1 MKRVTIYFGLL
12 LCATFILSACGG
24 LPSNAPIDDRTNPIK
39 SKNQTTK
46 PEAEKAEA
54 EPVIIDK
61 PGFYTVKKGDTLNR
75 ISQQFNQRLS
85 DLVDWNK
92 LSDPN
97 AIKAGQ
103 VLRIEPEEGVSVAPA
118 DLNAGIEVKPLN
130 ANSAPVPAQPPVNK
144 TGPLGNKTVY
154 SDQAMADL
162 QRGEPT
168 SSTASTA
175 SSNPT
180 NTAPNTPPN
189 AAPNTA
195 PTPTPSNA
203 PTSAASNSPTTAS
216 PSKFIWPT
224 KGSVIKNFE
233 ANKKGIDISGQA
245 GQSVVAVGDGTVLYA
260 NNMRGYGNL
269 VIIDH
274 ADGVVSAYAHNK
286 SLMVKEGQSVTKG
299 QQIAEM
305 GNTDSDNVKLHF
317 EMRQLGKPVDPASL
331 LPAR

>member
-1 MKRVTIYFGLL
+1 MKRVTIFFGLL

-24 LPSNAPIDDRTNPIK
+24 LPSNAPIDDRTNPVK

-46 PEAEKAEA
+46 SEEDKAEI

-61 PGFYTVKKGDTLNR
+61 PGFYTVKKGDTLSR
-75 ISQQFNQRLS
+75 ISQKFNQRLP

-97 AIKAGQ
+97 SIQAGQ

-130 ANSAPVPAQPPVNK
+130 GNSAPVPAQPPVHK

-154 SDQAMADL
+154 SEQVNPNS
-162 QRGEPT
+162 QKSEPVSTAAST
-168 SSTASTA
+168 SS
-175 SSNPT
+175 
-180 NTAPNTPPN
+180 NT
-189 AAPNTA
+189 APNTA
-195 PTPTPSNA
+195 PTPTTSNA
-203 PTSAASNSPTTAS
+203 PSSAASNSPTTTS
-216 PSKFIWPT
+216 PTKFIWPT
-224 KGSVIKNFE
+224 NGSVIKNFE
-233 ANKKGIDISGQA
+233 ANKKGIDISGQV

-274 ADGVVSAYAHNK
+274 ADGIVSAYAHNK
-286 SLMVKEGQSVTKG
+286 SLIVKEGQSVTKG

>member
-1 MKRVTIYFGLL
+1 MKRVTIFFGLL

-24 LPSNAPIDDRTNPIK
+24 LPSNAPIDDRTNPVK

-46 PEAEKAEA
+46 SEEDKAEI

-61 PGFYTVKKGDTLNR
+61 PGFYTVKKGDTLSR
-75 ISQQFNQRLS
+75 ISQKFNQRLP

-97 AIKAGQ
+97 SIQAGQ

-130 ANSAPVPAQPPVNK
+130 GNSAPVPAQPPVHK

-154 SDQAMADL
+154 SEQVNPNS
-162 QRGEPT
+162 QKSEPVSTAAST
-168 SSTASTA
+168 SS
-175 SSNPT
+175 
-180 NTAPNTPPN
+180 
-189 AAPNTA
+189 NTA
-195 PTPTPSNA
+195 PTPAPSNA
-203 PTSAASNSPTTAS
+203 PSSAASNSPTTTS

-224 KGSVIKNFE
+224 NGSVIKNFE

-274 ADGVVSAYAHNK
+274 ADGIVSAYAHNK
-286 SLMVKEGQSVTKG
+286 SLIVKEGQSVTKG

>member
-1 MKRVTIYFGLL
+1 MKRVTIFFGLL

-24 LPSNAPIDDRTNPIK
+24 LPSNAPIDDRTNPVK

-46 PEAEKAEA
+46 SEEDKAEA

-61 PGFYTVKKGDTLNR
+61 PGFYTVKKGDTLSR
-75 ISQQFNQRLS
+75 ISQKFNQRLS

-97 AIKAGQ
+97 TIKAGQ

-144 TGPLGNKTVY
+144 KGPLGNKTVY
-154 SDQAMADL
+154 SEQTMADL
-162 QRGEPT
+162 QRGESASSAAST
-168 SSTASTA
+168 SSSTPSNAVPNTASTSA
-175 SSNPT
+175 
-180 NTAPNTPPN
+180 
-189 AAPNTA
+189 
-195 PTPTPSNA
+195 PSNA

-224 KGSVIKNFE
+224 NGSVIKNFE

-274 ADGVVSAYAHNK
+274 ADGIVSAYAHNK
-286 SLMVKEGQSVTKG
+286 SLIVKEGQSVTKG

>member
-1 MKRVTIYFGLL
+1 MKRVTIFFGLL

-24 LPSNAPIDDRTNPIK
+24 LPSNAPIDDRTNPVK

-46 PEAEKAEA
+46 SEEDKAEA

-61 PGFYTVKKGDTLNR
+61 PGFYTVKKGDTLSR
-75 ISQQFNQRLS
+75 ISQKFNQRLS

-97 AIKAGQ
+97 TIKAGQ

-144 TGPLGNKTVY
+144 KGPLGNKTVY
-154 SDQAMADL
+154 SEQAMSDL
-162 QRGEPT
+162 QRGESASSAAST
-168 SSTASTA
+168 SSSTPSNAVPNTASTSA
-175 SSNPT
+175 
-180 NTAPNTPPN
+180 
-189 AAPNTA
+189 
-195 PTPTPSNA
+195 PSNA

-224 KGSVIKNFE
+224 NGSVIKNFE

-274 ADGVVSAYAHNK
+274 ADGIVSAYAHNK
-286 SLMVKEGQSVTKG
+286 SLIVKEGQSVTKG

>member
-1 MKRVTIYFGLL
+1 MKKVTIFFGLL
-12 LCATFILSACGG
+12 MGATYILSACGG

-46 PEAEKAEA
+46 SEAEKAEG
-54 EPVIIDK
+54 ESVIIDK
-61 PGFYTVKKGDTLNR
+61 PGFYTVKKGDTLSR

-144 TGPLGNKTVY
+144 KGPLGNKTVY

-162 QRGEPT
+162 QRGEPVSTAAST
-168 SSTASTA
+168 SSSTP
-175 SSNPT
+175 S
-180 NTAPNTPPN
+180 NTAPNT
-189 AAPNTA
+189 ASTSV
-195 PTPTPSNA
+195 PSNA
-203 PTSAASNSPTTAS
+203 PTSSASNSPTTAS

-224 KGSVIKNFE
+224 NGSVIKNFE

-245 GQSVVAVGDGTVLYA
+245 GQSVVAVGDGSVLYA

-274 ADGVVSAYAHNK
+274 ADGIVSAYAHNK

>member
-1 MKRVTIYFGLL
+1 MKRVTIFFGLL

-24 LPSNAPIDDRTNPIK
+24 LPSNAPIDDRTNPVK

-46 PEAEKAEA
+46 SEEDKAEA

-61 PGFYTVKKGDTLNR
+61 PGFYTVKKGDTLSR
-75 ISQQFNQRLS
+75 ISQKFNQRLS

-97 AIKAGQ
+97 TIKAGQ

-144 TGPLGNKTVY
+144 KGPLGNKTVY
-154 SDQAMADL
+154 SEQAMADL
-162 QRGEPT
+162 QRGESASSAAST
-168 SSTASTA
+168 SSSTPSNAVPNTASTSA
-175 SSNPT
+175 
-180 NTAPNTPPN
+180 
-189 AAPNTA
+189 
-195 PTPTPSNA
+195 PSNA

-224 KGSVIKNFE
+224 NGSVIKNFE

-245 GQSVVAVGDGTVLYA
+245 GQSVVAVGDGTVVYA

-274 ADGVVSAYAHNK
+274 ADGIVSAYAHNK
-286 SLMVKEGQSVTKG
+286 SLIVKEGQSVTKG

>member
-1 MKRVTIYFGLL
+1 MKRVTIFFGLL
-12 LCATFILSACGG
+12 VGATCILSACGG

-46 PEAEKAEA
+46 PEAEKAEG

-61 PGFYTVKKGDTLNR
+61 PGFYTVKKGDTLSR
-75 ISQQFNQRLS
+75 ISQQFNQRLP

-130 ANSAPVPAQPPVNK
+130 ANSAPVPVQPPVNK

-154 SDQAMADL
+154 SEQAMADL
-162 QRGEPT
+162 QRGEST
-168 SSTASTA
+168 SS
-175 SSNPT
+175 
-180 NTAPNTPPN
+180 
-189 AAPNTA
+189 AATTPNTA
-195 PTPTPSNA
+195 PKTASIPIPSNA

-216 PSKFIWPT
+216 PAKFIWPT
-224 KGSVIKNFE
+224 NGSVIKNFE

>member
-1 MKRVTIYFGLL
+1 MKRVTIFFGLL
-12 LCATFILSACGG
+12 VGATCILSACGG
-24 LPSNAPIDDRTNPIK
+24 LPSNAPIDDRTNPVK

-46 PEAEKAEA
+46 SEEDKAEA

-61 PGFYTVKKGDTLNR
+61 PGFYTVKKGDTLSR
-75 ISQQFNQRLS
+75 ISQKFNQRLP

-97 AIKAGQ
+97 AIQAGQ

-130 ANSAPVPAQPPVNK
+130 GNSAPVPAQPPVHK

-154 SDQAMADL
+154 SEQVNPIS
-162 QRGEPT
+162 QKSEPLSTAAST
-168 SSTASTA
+168 SS
-175 SSNPT
+175 
-180 NTAPNTPPN
+180 N
-189 AAPNTA
+189 AVPNTA

-203 PTSAASNSPTTAS
+203 PSSAASNSPMTAS
-216 PSKFIWPT
+216 PTKFIWPT
-224 KGSVIKNFE
+224 NGSVIKNFE

-245 GQSVVAVGDGTVLYA
+245 GQSVIAVGDGTVLYA

-274 ADGVVSAYAHNK
+274 ADGIVSAYAHNK
-286 SLMVKEGQSVTKG
+286 SLIVKEGQSVTKG

>member
-12 LCATFILSACGG
+12 VGATCILSACGG

-46 PEAEKAEA
+46 PEAEKAEG

-61 PGFYTVKKGDTLNR
+61 PGFYTVKKGDTLSR
-75 ISQQFNQRLS
+75 ISQQFNQRLP
-85 DLVDWNK
+85 DIVDWNK

-103 VLRIEPEEGVSVAPA
+103 VLRVEPEEGVSTAPA

-130 ANSAPVPAQPPVNK
+130 TNSAPVPVQPPVNK
-144 TGPLGNKTVY
+144 KGPLGNKTVY
-154 SDQAMADL
+154 SEQAMADL
-162 QRGEPT
+162 QRGEST
-168 SSTASTA
+168 SS
-175 SSNPT
+175 
-180 NTAPNTPPN
+180 
-189 AAPNTA
+189 AATTPNTA
-195 PTPTPSNA
+195 PKTASIPTPSNA
-203 PTSAASNSPTTAS
+203 PTSAASNSPTTTGPA
-216 PSKFIWPT
+216 KFIWPT
-224 KGSVIKNFE
+224 NGSVIKNFE

>member
-12 LCATFILSACGG
+12 VGATFILSACGG
-24 LPSNAPIDDRTNPIK
+24 LPSNAPIDDRTNPVK

-46 PEAEKAEA
+46 SEEDKAEA

-61 PGFYTVKKGDTLNR
+61 PGFYTVKKGDTLSR
-75 ISQQFNQRLS
+75 ISQKFNQRLS

-97 AIKAGQ
+97 TIKAGQ

-118 DLNAGIEVKPLN
+118 DLNEGIEVKPLN

-144 TGPLGNKTVY
+144 KGPLGNKTVY
-154 SDQAMADL
+154 SEQAMADL
-162 QRGEPT
+162 QRGESASSAAST
-168 SSTASTA
+168 SSSTPSNAVPNTASTSA
-175 SSNPT
+175 
-180 NTAPNTPPN
+180 
-189 AAPNTA
+189 
-195 PTPTPSNA
+195 PSNA

-224 KGSVIKNFE
+224 NGSVIKNFE

-274 ADGVVSAYAHNK
+274 TDGIVSAYAHNK
-286 SLMVKEGQSVTKG
+286 SLIVKEGQSVTKG

>member
-12 LCATFILSACGG
+12 VGATFILSACGG
-24 LPSNAPIDDRTNPIK
+24 LPSNAPIDDRTNPVK

-46 PEAEKAEA
+46 SEEDKAEA

-61 PGFYTVKKGDTLNR
+61 PGFYTVKKGDTLSR
-75 ISQQFNQRLS
+75 ISQKFNQRLS

-97 AIKAGQ
+97 TIKAGQ

-144 TGPLGNKTVY
+144 KGPLGNKTVY
-154 SDQAMADL
+154 SEQAMADL
-162 QRGEPT
+162 QRGESASSAAST
-168 SSTASTA
+168 SSSTPSNAVPNTASTSA
-175 SSNPT
+175 
-180 NTAPNTPPN
+180 
-189 AAPNTA
+189 
-195 PTPTPSNA
+195 PSNA

-224 KGSVIKNFE
+224 NGSVIKNFE

-274 ADGVVSAYAHNK
+274 TDGIVSAYAHNK
-286 SLMVKEGQSVTKG
+286 SLIVKEGQSVTKG

>member
-1 MKRVTIYFGLL
+1 MKRVTIFFGLL

-24 LPSNAPIDDRTNPIK
+24 LPSNAPIDDRTNPVK

-46 PEAEKAEA
+46 SEEDKAEI

-61 PGFYTVKKGDTLNR
+61 PGFYTVKKGDTLSR
-75 ISQQFNQRLS
+75 ISQKFNQRLP

-97 AIKAGQ
+97 SIQAGQ

-130 ANSAPVPAQPPVNK
+130 GNSAPVPAQPPVHK

-154 SDQAMADL
+154 SEQVNPNS
-162 QRGEPT
+162 QKSEPVSTAAST
-168 SSTASTA
+168 SS
-175 SSNPT
+175 
-180 NTAPNTPPN
+180 
-189 AAPNTA
+189 NTA
-195 PTPTPSNA
+195 PTPAPSNA
-203 PTSAASNSPTTAS
+203 PSSAASNSPTTTS
-216 PSKFIWPT
+216 PTKFIWPT
-224 KGSVIKNFE
+224 NGSVIKNFE

-274 ADGVVSAYAHNK
+274 ADGIVSAYAHNK
-286 SLMVKEGQSVTKG
+286 SLIVKEGQSVTKG

>member
-1 MKRVTIYFGLL
+1 MKRVTIFFGLL

-24 LPSNAPIDDRTNPIK
+24 LPSNAPIDDRTNPVK

-46 PEAEKAEA
+46 SEEDKAEA

-61 PGFYTVKKGDTLNR
+61 PGFYTVKKGDTLSR
-75 ISQQFNQRLS
+75 ISQKFNQRLP

-97 AIKAGQ
+97 AIQAGQ

-130 ANSAPVPAQPPVNK
+130 GNSAPVPAQPPVNK
-144 TGPLGNKTVY
+144 KGPLGNKTVY
-154 SDQAMADL
+154 SEQVNPNS
-162 QRGEPT
+162 QKSEPVSTAAST
-168 SSTASTA
+168 SS
-175 SSNPT
+175 
-180 NTAPNTPPN
+180 N

-203 PTSAASNSPTTAS
+203 PTSAASNSPTTTS
-216 PSKFIWPT
+216 PTKFIWPT
-224 KGSVIKNFE
+224 NGSVIKNFE

-274 ADGVVSAYAHNK
+274 ADGIVSAYAHNK
-286 SLMVKEGQSVTKG
+286 SLIVKEGQSVTKG

>member
-1 MKRVTIYFGLL
+1 MNRVTIFFGLL
-12 LCATFILSACGG
+12 MGATCVLSACGG

-46 PEAEKAEA
+46 PEVEKAEI

-61 PGFYTVKKGDTLNR
+61 PGFYTVKKGDTLSR
-75 ISQQFNQRLS
+75 ISQQFNQSLR
-85 DLVDWNK
+85 DLFDWNK

-103 VLRIEPEEGVSVAPA
+103 VLRIEPEDGVSVAPA

-130 ANSAPVPAQPPVNK
+130 AHSAPVPPQPPVNK
-144 TGPLGNKTVY
+144 KGPLGNKTVY

-162 QRGEPT
+162 QRGEPVSTAAST
-168 SSTASTA
+168 SS
-175 SSNPT
+175 
-180 NTAPNTPPN
+180 N

-195 PTPTPSNA
+195 STSIPSNA
-203 PTSAASNSPTTAS
+203 PTSAASNNPTAAS

-224 KGSVIKNFE
+224 NGSVIKNFE

-286 SLMVKEGQSVTKG
+286 SIIVKEGQSVTKG

>member
-12 LCATFILSACGG
+12 VGATFILSACGG
-24 LPSNAPIDDRTNPIK
+24 LPSNAPIDDRTNPVK

-46 PEAEKAEA
+46 SEEDKAEA

-61 PGFYTVKKGDTLNR
+61 PGFYTVKKGDSLSR
-75 ISQQFNQRLS
+75 ISQKFNQRLS

-97 AIKAGQ
+97 TIKAGQ

-144 TGPLGNKTVY
+144 KGPLGNKTVY
-154 SDQAMADL
+154 SEQAMADL
-162 QRGEPT
+162 QRGESASSAAST
-168 SSTASTA
+168 SSSTPSNAVPNTASTSA
-175 SSNPT
+175 
-180 NTAPNTPPN
+180 
-189 AAPNTA
+189 
-195 PTPTPSNA
+195 PSNA

-224 KGSVIKNFE
+224 NGSVIKNFE

-274 ADGVVSAYAHNK
+274 TDGIVSAYAHNK
-286 SLMVKEGQSVTKG
+286 SLIVKEGQSVTKG

>member
-1 MKRVTIYFGLL
+1 MKRATIYFGLL
-12 LCATFILSACGG
+12 VGATFILSACGG

-46 PEAEKAEA
+46 PEAEKAEG

-61 PGFYTVKKGDTLNR
+61 PGFYTVKKGDTLSR

-130 ANSAPVPAQPPVNK
+130 ANSAPVPAQPPINK
-144 TGPLGNKTVY
+144 NGPLGNKTVY

-162 QRGEPT
+162 QRGESG
-168 SSTASTA
+168 SSTASTP
-175 SSNPT
+175 S
-180 NTAPNTPPN
+180 
-189 AAPNTA
+189 NTA

-203 PTSAASNSPTTAS
+203 PTSAASNNPTTAS

-224 KGSVIKNFE
+224 NGSVIKNFE

>member
-1 MKRVTIYFGLL
+1 MKRVTIFFGLL

-24 LPSNAPIDDRTNPIK
+24 LPSNAPIDDRTNPVK

-46 PEAEKAEA
+46 SEEDKAEA

-61 PGFYTVKKGDTLNR
+61 PGFYTVKKGDTLSR
-75 ISQQFNQRLS
+75 ISQKFNQRLS

-97 AIKAGQ
+97 TIKAGQ

-144 TGPLGNKTVY
+144 KGPLGNKTVY
-154 SDQAMADL
+154 SEQAMADL
-162 QRGEPT
+162 QRGESASSAAST
-168 SSTASTA
+168 SSSTPSNAVPNTASTSA
-175 SSNPT
+175 
-180 NTAPNTPPN
+180 
-189 AAPNTA
+189 
-195 PTPTPSNA
+195 PSNA

-224 KGSVIKNFE
+224 NGSVIKNFE

-274 ADGVVSAYAHNK
+274 TDGIVSAYAHNK
-286 SLMVKEGQSVTKG
+286 SLIVKEGQSVTKG

>member
-1 MKRVTIYFGLL
+1 MKRVTIFFSLL

-39 SKNQTTK
+39 SKNQSTK
-46 PEAEKAEA
+46 SEENKTEG

-61 PGFYTVKKGDTLNR
+61 PGFYTVKKGDTLSR
-75 ISQQFNQRLS
+75 ISQKFNQRLS

-118 DLNAGIEVKPLN
+118 DFNAGIEVKPLN
-130 ANSAPVPAQPPVNK
+130 ENSAPVPAQPPVNK
-144 TGPLGNKTVY
+144 KGPLGNKTVY
-154 SDQAMADL
+154 SEQAMADL
-162 QRGEPT
+162 QRGEPMST
-168 SSTASTA
+168 AASTPPNTAST
-175 SSNPT
+175 P
-180 NTAPNTPPN
+180 API
-189 AAPNTA
+189 
-195 PTPTPSNA
+195 NA

-224 KGSVIKNFE
+224 NGSVIKNFE

-274 ADGVVSAYAHNK
+274 ADGIVSAYAHNK

-317 EMRQLGKPVDPASL
+317 EMRQLGKPIDPASL

>member
-1 MKRVTIYFGLL
+1 MKRVTIFFGLL

-24 LPSNAPIDDRTNPIK
+24 LPSNAPIDDRTNPVK

-46 PEAEKAEA
+46 SEEDKAEA

-61 PGFYTVKKGDTLNR
+61 PGFYTVKKGDTLSR
-75 ISQQFNQRLS
+75 ISQKFNQRLS

-97 AIKAGQ
+97 TIKAGQ

-144 TGPLGNKTVY
+144 KGPLGNKTVY
-154 SDQAMADL
+154 SEQAMSDL
-162 QRGEPT
+162 QRGESASSAAST
-168 SSTASTA
+168 SSSTPSNAVPNTASTSA
-175 SSNPT
+175 
-180 NTAPNTPPN
+180 
-189 AAPNTA
+189 
-195 PTPTPSNA
+195 PSNA

-216 PSKFIWPT
+216 PTKFIWPT
-224 KGSVIKNFE
+224 NGSVIKNFE

-274 ADGVVSAYAHNK
+274 ADGIVSAYAHNK
-286 SLMVKEGQSVTKG
+286 SLIVKEGQSVTKG

>member
-1 MKRVTIYFGLL
+1 MKRVTIFFGLL

-24 LPSNAPIDDRTNPIK
+24 LSSNAPIDDRTNPIK

-46 PEAEKAEA
+46 SEEDKAEA

-61 PGFYTVKKGDTLNR
+61 PGFYTVKKGDTLSR
-75 ISQQFNQRLS
+75 IAQKFNQRLP

-97 AIKAGQ
+97 AIQAGQ

-130 ANSAPVPAQPPVNK
+130 GNSAPVPAQPPVHK

-154 SDQAMADL
+154 SEQV
-162 QRGEPT
+162 
-168 SSTASTA
+168 
-175 SSNPT
+175 
-180 NTAPNTPPN
+180 N
-189 AAPNTA
+189 ANSQKSESVSTA

-203 PTSAASNSPTTAS
+203 PSSAASNSPTTAS
-216 PSKFIWPT
+216 PTKFIWPT
-224 KGSVIKNFE
+224 NGSVIKNFE

-274 ADGVVSAYAHNK
+274 ADGIVSAYAHNK
-286 SLMVKEGQSVTKG
+286 SLIVKEGQSVTKG

>member
-1 MKRVTIYFGLL
+1 MKKSTTSFSLL
-12 LCATFILSACGG
+12 LCVAFILSACGG

-39 SKNQTTK
+39 ANDQTTK
-46 PEAEKAEA
+46 NEADKVESEA
-54 EPVIIDK
+54 VVVDK
-61 PGFYTVKKGDTLNR
+61 PGFYTVKKGDTLIR
-75 ISQQFNQRLS
+75 ISQKFNQSLP
-85 DLVDWNK
+85 DLIEWNK

-97 AIKAGQ
+97 TIQAGQ

-130 ANSAPVPAQPPVNK
+130 GNSAPVPVQPPVHK
-144 TGPLGNKTVY
+144 AGPLGNKTVY
-154 SDQAMADL
+154 TEQVNTNSQKSEPVNTAASNASNNA
-162 QRGEPT
+162 PT
-168 SSTASTA
+168 SVS
-175 SSNPT
+175 
-180 NTAPNTPPN
+180 
-189 AAPNTA
+189 
-195 PTPTPSNA
+195 SNA
-203 PTSAASNSPTTAS
+203 PTSVASNSPTTAS
-216 PSKFIWPT
+216 PTKFIWPT

-286 SLMVKEGQSVTKG
+286 MLMVKEGQSVTKG

>member
-1 MKRVTIYFGLL
+1 MKRVTIFFGLL

-24 LPSNAPIDDRTNPIK
+24 LPSNAPIDDRTNPVK

-46 PEAEKAEA
+46 SEEDKAEI

-61 PGFYTVKKGDTLNR
+61 PGFYTVKKGDTLSR
-75 ISQQFNQRLS
+75 ISQKFNQRLP

-97 AIKAGQ
+97 SIQAGQ

-130 ANSAPVPAQPPVNK
+130 GNSAPVPAQPPVHK

-154 SDQAMADL
+154 SEQVNPNS
-162 QRGEPT
+162 QKSEP
-168 SSTASTA
+168 ASTA
-175 SSNPT
+175 ASTSS
-180 NTAPNTPPN
+180 
-189 AAPNTA
+189 NTA
-195 PTPTPSNA
+195 PTPAPSNA
-203 PTSAASNSPTTAS
+203 PSSAASNSPTTTS
-216 PSKFIWPT
+216 PTKFIWPT
-224 KGSVIKNFE
+224 NGSVIKNFE

-274 ADGVVSAYAHNK
+274 ADGIVSAYAHNK
-286 SLMVKEGQSVTKG
+286 SLIVKEGQSVTKG

>member
-1 MKRVTIYFGLL
+1 MKRVTIFFGLL
-12 LCATFILSACGG
+12 VGATCILSACGG

-46 PEAEKAEA
+46 PEAEKAEG

-61 PGFYTVKKGDTLNR
+61 PGFYTVKKGDTLSR

-118 DLNAGIEVKPLN
+118 DLNSGIEVKPLN
-130 ANSAPVPAQPPVNK
+130 SNSAPVPTQPPVNK

-180 NTAPNTPPN
+180 N

-195 PTPTPSNA
+195 PNAAPTSTPSNA

>member
-1 MKRVTIYFGLL
+1 MNRVTIFFGLL
-12 LCATFILSACGG
+12 IGVTCVLSACGG

-46 PEAEKAEA
+46 PEVEKAEI

-61 PGFYTVKKGDTLNR
+61 PGFYTVKKGDTLSR
-75 ISQQFNQRLS
+75 LSQQFNQSLR
-85 DLVDWNK
+85 DLIDWNK

-103 VLRIEPEEGVSVAPA
+103 VLRIEPEDGVSVAPA

-130 ANSAPVPAQPPVNK
+130 AHSAPVPPQPPVNK
-144 TGPLGNKTVY
+144 KGPLGNKTVY

-162 QRGEPT
+162 QRGEPVSTAAST
-168 SSTASTA
+168 SS
-175 SSNPT
+175 
-180 NTAPNTPPN
+180 N

-195 PTPTPSNA
+195 STSIPSNA
-203 PTSAASNSPTTAS
+203 PTSAASNNPTAAS

-224 KGSVIKNFE
+224 NGSVIKNFE

-286 SLMVKEGQSVTKG
+286 SIIVKEGQSVTKG

>member
-1 MKRVTIYFGLL
+1 MKRVTIFFGLL

-24 LPSNAPIDDRTNPIK
+24 LPSNAPIDDRTNPVK

-46 PEAEKAEA
+46 SEEDKAEI

-61 PGFYTVKKGDTLNR
+61 PGFYTVKKGDTLSR
-75 ISQQFNQRLS
+75 ISQKFNQRLP

-97 AIKAGQ
+97 SIQAGQ

-130 ANSAPVPAQPPVNK
+130 GNSAPVPAQPPVHK

-154 SDQAMADL
+154 SEQVNPNS
-162 QRGEPT
+162 QKSEP
-168 SSTASTA
+168 ASTA
-175 SSNPT
+175 ASTSS
-180 NTAPNTPPN
+180 N

-195 PTPTPSNA
+195 PTPAPSNA
-203 PTSAASNSPTTAS
+203 PSSAASNSPTTTS
-216 PSKFIWPT
+216 PTKFIWPT
-224 KGSVIKNFE
+224 NGSVIKNFE

-274 ADGVVSAYAHNK
+274 ADGIVSAYAHNK
-286 SLMVKEGQSVTKG
+286 SLIVKEGQSVTKG

>member
-1 MKRVTIYFGLL
+1 MKRATIFFGLL
-12 LCATFILSACGG
+12 VGATCILSACGG

-46 PEAEKAEA
+46 PEAEKAEG

-61 PGFYTVKKGDTLNR
+61 PGFYTVKKGDTLSR

-144 TGPLGNKTVY
+144 KGPLGNKTVY
-154 SDQAMADL
+154 SEQAMADL
-162 QRGEPT
+162 QRGESG
-168 SSTASTA
+168 SSNASTA
-175 SSNPT
+175 SSTPT
-180 NTAPNTPPN
+180 NAAPNT
-189 AAPNTA
+189 APNTA

>member
-1 MKRVTIYFGLL
+1 MKRVTIFFGLL

-24 LPSNAPIDDRTNPIK
+24 LPSNAPIDDRTNPVK

-46 PEAEKAEA
+46 SEEDKAEA

-61 PGFYTVKKGDTLNR
+61 PGFYTVKKGDTLSR
-75 ISQQFNQRLS
+75 IAQKFNQRLP

-97 AIKAGQ
+97 AIQAGQ

-130 ANSAPVPAQPPVNK
+130 GNSAPVPAQPPVNK

-154 SDQAMADL
+154 SEQVNPNS
-162 QRGEPT
+162 QKSEPVSTAAST
-168 SSTASTA
+168 SS
-175 SSNPT
+175 
-180 NTAPNTPPN
+180 NT
-189 AAPNTA
+189 APNTA

-203 PTSAASNSPTTAS
+203 PTSAASNSPTTTS
-216 PSKFIWPT
+216 PTKFIWPT
-224 KGSVIKNFE
+224 NGSVIKNFE

-274 ADGVVSAYAHNK
+274 TDGIVSAYAHNK
-286 SLMVKEGQSVTKG
+286 SLIVKEGQSVTKG

>member
-12 LCATFILSACGG
+12 VGATCILSACGG

-46 PEAEKAEA
+46 PEAEKAEG

-61 PGFYTVKKGDTLNR
+61 PGFYTVKKGDTLSR
-75 ISQQFNQRLS
+75 ISQKFNQRLS

-97 AIKAGQ
+97 TIQAGQ

-130 ANSAPVPAQPPVNK
+130 GNSTPVPLQPLVHK

-154 SDQAMADL
+154 SEQVNANS
-162 QRGEPT
+162 QKSEPVSTAAST
-168 SSTASTA
+168 SS
-175 SSNPT
+175 
-180 NTAPNTPPN
+180 N
-189 AAPNTA
+189 AAPNA
-195 PTPTPSNA
+195 ASTPAPSNA
-203 PTSAASNSPTTAS
+203 QSSAASNSPTTAS
-216 PSKFIWPT
+216 PTKFIWPT
-224 KGSVIKNFE
+224 NGSVIKNFE

-274 ADGVVSAYAHNK
+274 ADGIVSAYAHNK
-286 SLMVKEGQSVTKG
+286 SLIVKEGQSVTKG

>member
-1 MKRVTIYFGLL
+1 MKRVTIFFGLL

-24 LPSNAPIDDRTNPIK
+24 LPSNAPIDDRTNPVK

-46 PEAEKAEA
+46 SEEVKAEGEA
-54 EPVIIDK
+54 VIIDK
-61 PGFYTVKKGDTLNR
+61 PGFYTVKKGDTLSR
-75 ISQQFNQRLS
+75 ISQKFNQRLP

-97 AIKAGQ
+97 AIQAGQ

-130 ANSAPVPAQPPVNK
+130 GNSAPVPAQPPVNK
-144 TGPLGNKTVY
+144 KGPLGNKTVY
-154 SDQAMADL
+154 SEQVNPNSL
-162 QRGEPT
+162 KSEPVSTAAST
-168 SSTASTA
+168 SS
-175 SSNPT
+175 
-180 NTAPNTPPN
+180 N

-224 KGSVIKNFE
+224 NGSVIKNFE

-274 ADGVVSAYAHNK
+274 ADGIVSAYAHNK
-286 SLMVKEGQSVTKG
+286 SLIVKEGQSVTKG

>member
-1 MKRVTIYFGLL
+1 MKRVTIFFGLL
-12 LCATFILSACGG
+12 VGATCILSACGG

-46 PEAEKAEA
+46 PEAEKAEG

-61 PGFYTVKKGDTLNR
+61 PGFYTVKKGDTLSR
-75 ISQQFNQRLS
+75 ISQQFNQRLP

-103 VLRIEPEEGVSVAPA
+103 VLRVEPEDGVSTAPA

-130 ANSAPVPAQPPVNK
+130 ANSAPVPVQPPVNK
-144 TGPLGNKTVY
+144 KGPLGNKTVY
-154 SDQAMADL
+154 SEQAMADL
-162 QRGEPT
+162 QRGEST
-168 SSTASTA
+168 SS
-175 SSNPT
+175 
-180 NTAPNTPPN
+180 
-189 AAPNTA
+189 AATTPNTA
-195 PTPTPSNA
+195 PKTASIPTPSNA
-203 PTSAASNSPTTAS
+203 PTSAASNSPTTTS
-216 PSKFIWPT
+216 PAKFIWPT
-224 KGSVIKNFE
+224 NGSVIKNFE

>member
-1 MKRVTIYFGLL
+1 MKRVTIFFGLL

-24 LPSNAPIDDRTNPIK
+24 LPSNAPIDDRTNPVK

-46 PEAEKAEA
+46 SEEDKAEA

-61 PGFYTVKKGDTLNR
+61 PGFYTVKKGDTLSR
-75 ISQQFNQRLS
+75 ISQKFNQRLP

-97 AIKAGQ
+97 AIQAGQ

-130 ANSAPVPAQPPVNK
+130 GNSAPVPAQPPVHK

-154 SDQAMADL
+154 SEQVNPIS
-162 QRGEPT
+162 QKSEPLSTAAST
-168 SSTASTA
+168 SS
-175 SSNPT
+175 
-180 NTAPNTPPN
+180 N
-189 AAPNTA
+189 AVPNTA
-195 PTPTPSNA
+195 PTPTPINA
-203 PTSAASNSPTTAS
+203 PSSAGSNSPMTAS
-216 PSKFIWPT
+216 PTKFIWPT
-224 KGSVIKNFE
+224 NGSVIKNFE

-245 GQSVVAVGDGTVLYA
+245 GQSVIAVGDGTVLYA

-274 ADGVVSAYAHNK
+274 ADGIVSAYAHNK
-286 SLMVKEGQSVTKG
+286 SLIVKEGQSVTKG

>member
-1 MKRVTIYFGLL
+1 MKRVTIFFGLL

-24 LPSNAPIDDRTNPIK
+24 LPSNAPIDDRTNPVK

-46 PEAEKAEA
+46 SEEDKAEI

-61 PGFYTVKKGDTLNR
+61 PGFYTVKKGDTLSR
-75 ISQQFNQRLS
+75 ISQKFNQRLP

-97 AIKAGQ
+97 SIQAGQ

-130 ANSAPVPAQPPVNK
+130 GNSAPVPAQPPVHK

-154 SDQAMADL
+154 SEQVNPNS
-162 QRGEPT
+162 QKSEPVSTAAST
-168 SSTASTA
+168 SS
-175 SSNPT
+175 
-180 NTAPNTPPN
+180 NT
-189 AAPNTA
+189 APNTA
-195 PTPTPSNA
+195 PTPTTSNA
-203 PTSAASNSPTTAS
+203 PSSAASNSPTTTS
-216 PSKFIWPT
+216 PTKFIWPT
-224 KGSVIKNFE
+224 NGSVIKNFE

-274 ADGVVSAYAHNK
+274 ADGIVSAYAHNK
-286 SLMVKEGQSVTKG
+286 SLIVKEGQSVTKG

>member
-1 MKRVTIYFGLL
+1 MKRVTIFFGLL

-24 LPSNAPIDDRTNPIK
+24 LPSNAPIDDRTNPVK

-46 PEAEKAEA
+46 SEEDKAEA

-61 PGFYTVKKGDTLNR
+61 PGFYTVKKGDTLSR
-75 ISQQFNQRLS
+75 IAQKFNQRLP

-97 AIKAGQ
+97 TIQAGQ

-130 ANSAPVPAQPPVNK
+130 GNSAPVPAQPPVHK

-154 SDQAMADL
+154 SEQV
-162 QRGEPT
+162 
-168 SSTASTA
+168 
-175 SSNPT
+175 
-180 NTAPNTPPN
+180 N
-189 AAPNTA
+189 ANSQKSESVSTA
-195 PTPTPSNA
+195 PTPAPSNA
-203 PTSAASNSPTTAS
+203 PSSAASNSPTTAS
-216 PSKFIWPT
+216 PTKFIWPT
-224 KGSVIKNFE
+224 NGSVIKNFE

-274 ADGVVSAYAHNK
+274 ADGIVSAYAHNK
-286 SLMVKEGQSVTKG
+286 SLIVKEGQSVTKG